1 MAGTPPL
8 PPPPLP
14 PPPTGTEHAVC
25 LVTVPTEELGTRIA
39 RALVNEKLA
48 ACVNIIQGVRSIYSW
63 QGQVC
68 DDPELLLVVKT
79 RAALVGALSERVK
92 QLHAYELPETIAL
105 PVTGGSA
112 AYLRWVEE
120 CTER

>member
-1 MAGTPPL
+1 MAP

-14 PPPTGTEHAVC
+14 PTEYSVC
-25 LVTVPTEELGTRIA
+25 FVTVPTEDLGLTIA

-48 ACVNIIQGVRSIYSW
+48 ACVNIVKGVRSVYSW
-63 QGQVC
+63 KGELC

-79 RAALVGALSERVK
+79 RAALVGALADRVK
-92 QLHAYELPETIAL
+92 QLHSYELPETVAL
-105 PVTGGSA
+105 PIAGGSA
-112 AYLRWVEE
+112 AYLEWVRQ